1 MGAGISPT
9 GANIP
14 QQATGLGKG
23 GGAMPTNGPTQQM
36 GATMAGSPLQA
47 ALGNAPAPMPAPGL
61 AQQMNTMTP
70 GQAPMSIDEFA
81 RSGMMGPTTQEF
93 RAPVAYNGGM
103 HDPALVSA
111 YQSYIGGDQQ
121 RMAQNP
127 MGMQGDAFRAQQM
140 SMDALNQARQAGL
153 QVGPTPGQPPNP
165 YARMSVPQLQ
175 QMNEQIRMQQ
185 MQMQANAL
193 QGRRLAPQVNDQMQQ
208 PMQQALQQQMQAQR
222 QMQNMDPRQLQQINE
237 QIRMQQMDPRQ
248 LQQINEQMQMQMQNM
263 DPRQMQQPMQQ
274 ALQAPRQMQN
284 MQPMPRDPRFGGLGA
299 LMQARRGPRQSIF
312 QARNGMGKG
321 GGGFFR

>member
-1 MGAGISPT
+1 MGAGISPM
-9 GANIP
+9 GMNMP
-14 QQATGLGKG
+14 QQPQGQGKG
-23 GGAMPTNGPTQQM
+23 GGGRSQFNQQLM
-36 GATMAGSPLQA
+36 NLPGFANSLQA
-47 ALGNAPAPMPAPGL
+47 
-61 AQQMNTMTP
+61 
-70 GQAPMSIDEFA
+70 S
-81 RSGMMGPTTQEF
+81 
-93 RAPVAYNGGM
+93 
-103 HDPALVSA
+103 
-111 YQSYIGGDQQ
+111 QQ
-121 RMAQNP
+121 RMAQDPNANMMRTQP
-127 MGMQGDAFRAQQM
+127 ALPAGYDPNVHQRGFGVMVQPSQAPSQIPAGMQGDQLRMQQDQQM

-153 QVGPTPGQPPNP
+153 QVGPTPNQVPNP
-165 YARMSVPQLQ
+165 YAGMSVPQLQ

-208 PMQQALQQQMQAQR
+208 PMQQPMQQALQQQMQAQR
-222 QMQNMDPRQLQQINE
+222 QMQNMDPRQ
-237 QIRMQQMDPRQ
+237 
-248 LQQINEQMQMQMQNM
+248 MQN
-263 DPRQMQQPMQQ
+263 MQQ